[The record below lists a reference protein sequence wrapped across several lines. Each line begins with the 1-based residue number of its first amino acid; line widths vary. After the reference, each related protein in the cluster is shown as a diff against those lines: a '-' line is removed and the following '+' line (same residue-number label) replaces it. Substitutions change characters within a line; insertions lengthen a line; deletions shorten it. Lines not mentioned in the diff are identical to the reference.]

1 LPPTIPINPIA
12 SSRSRTIALLAAL
25 FIFLFAA
32 YALTTSAD
40 LQANG
45 DTALRINVAEEY
57 MQGHVDLPG
66 WILQFPH
73 HFKKE
78 WIDPRIWYCF
88 GNHADV
94 CSTYL
99 PGQPLVIIPFD
110 YLGQQVASHER
121 WPLGP
126 TVITFDHL
134 VGPLFGA
141 LLGMI
146 FFMFAV
152 RLGYGRL
159 QSLVLTAIL
168 AFATTVWP
176 DEQSVSEHIEVTFFI
191 FLAMY
196 LIFRLREQAAPEVY
210 AVLAG
215 LAAGGAVLTR
225 YQDAF
230 LGLAAIGLYLVLPG
244 PRAGSLV
251 RRAVRL
257 ALLGAGVMPSVIVVG
272 WYDWYRFGSVF
283 ASGHQERIFGYPPL
297 LGAAGLLFSPG
308 KGLVWYAPTVW
319 LALVAAPRFAR
330 RFPALLVAFGA
341 LCVVFVGLYANV
353 TYWFGDP
360 AWGPRYLFILIPFL
374 TLPLG
379 ELLRRARFARLLW
392 LLTALVVFAGF
403 TVQLAGVS
411 VSQWRSWYR
420 VISYEEAQGQKWEWI
435 ASRYHYFWNVHESPL
450 NFQIHGL
457 YQLGYD
463 SLANSRKYELV
474 PPPEDPVLDD
484 LTTTYNINQWNLWW
498 ASNEYNWWMGRD
510 KVVLGVLALLA
521 LMGATGLYLVAE
533 TSGIFAEQ
541 VSAESYQPLP
551 EAA

>member
-1 LPPTIPINPIA
+1 MTG
-12 SSRSRTIALLAAL
+12 SRFRSVALLAAL

-45 DTALRINVAEEY
+45 DTSIRISVAEEY
-57 MQGHVDLPG
+57 MQGHIDLQG
-66 WILQFPH
+66 WELQFPP

-78 WIDPRIWYCF
+78 WFDPRIWYCF
-88 GNHADV
+88 GNRTDV

-110 YLGQQVASHER
+110 YIGRQVAVHER

-126 TVITFDHL
+126 TLVTFDHL

-141 LLGMI
+141 LLGLV

-152 RLGYGRL
+152 RLGYSPAR
-159 QSLVLTAIL
+159 SLLLTAIL

-176 DEQSVSEHIEVTFFI
+176 DEQSVSEHIEVTFFM
-191 FLAMY
+191 FLATY
-196 LIFRLREQAAPEVY
+196 LIFRLREQGAREWYAA
-210 AVLAG
+210 LAG
-215 LAAGGAVLTR
+215 VVAGGAVLTR
-225 YQDAF
+225 YQDAI
-230 LGLAAIGLYLVLPG
+230 LALVAIALLIVLPG
-244 PRAGSLV
+244 RTAGTWQ
-251 RRAVRL
+251 RRIVRL
-257 ALLGAGVMPSVIVVG
+257 FCLGVGVLPSILVVG
-272 WYDWYRFGSVF
+272 WYDWYRFGSPL

-297 LGAAGLLFSPG
+297 LGAAGLLVSPG
-308 KGLVWYAPTVW
+308 KGLLWYAPTVW
-319 LALVAAPRFAR
+319 LLLIAAPRFAR
-330 RFPALLVAFGA
+330 RFPALSIAVAA
-341 LCVVFVGLYANV
+341 LCVLFIGLYANV

-379 ELLRRARFARLLW
+379 ELFNRMPRARLVWAVTAVVVLL
-392 LLTALVVFAGF
+392 GF
-403 TVQLAGVS
+403 TVQVAATS

-420 VISYEEAQGQKWEWI
+420 VISYEEAQGQTWEWI

-463 SLANSRKYELV
+463 SLFNSRKYELV

-484 LTTTYNINQWNLWW
+484 LTTTYSINQWNLWW
-498 ASNEYNWWMGRD
+498 ASNEYNWWMGQD
-510 KVVLGVLALLA
+510 KVVLGVIALLA
-521 LMGATGLYLVAE
+521 LMGATGVYMVSE
-533 TSGIFAEQ
+533 TTGLFMAPASRPQEQ
-541 VSAESYQPLP
+541 PVP

>member
-1 LPPTIPINPIA
+1 
-12 SSRSRTIALLAAL
+12 
-25 FIFLFAA
+25 
-32 YALTTSAD
+32 
-40 LQANG
+40 
-45 DTALRINVAEEY
+45 
-57 MQGHVDLPG
+57 MQGHIDLQG
-66 WILQFPH
+66 WLLQFPP

-88 GNHADV
+88 GNRTDV

-110 YLGQQVASHER
+110 WVGRQVAVHER

-126 TVITFDHL
+126 TLITFDHL

-141 LLGMI
+141 LLGLV

-152 RLGYGRL
+152 RLGYSPAR
-159 QSLVLTAIL
+159 SLVMTAIL

-176 DEQSVSEHIEVTFFI
+176 DEQSVSEHIEVAFFI
-191 FLAMY
+191 FLATY
-196 LIFRLREQAAPEVY
+196 LVFRLREQGAREAY
-210 AVLAG
+210 ALLAG

-230 LGLAAIGLYLVLPG
+230 LGIVAIALFIALPGRNAASLPRRVLRLILLGIGVLP
-244 PRAGSLV
+244 
-251 RRAVRL
+251 
-257 ALLGAGVMPSVIVVG
+257 SVLVVG

-297 LGAAGLLFSPG
+297 LGAAGLLISPG
-308 KGLVWYAPTVW
+308 KGLLWYAPTVW
-319 LALVAAPRFAR
+319 LVAIAGPRFAR
-330 RFPALLVAFGA
+330 RFPAFSVAIAA
-341 LCVVFVGLYANV
+341 LCVLFVGLYANV

-379 ELLRRARFARLLW
+379 ELFQRTPRARIVWAI
-392 LLTALVVFAGF
+392 TALVVLLGFA
-403 TVQLAGVS
+403 VQVSAVS

-420 VISYEEAQGQKWEWI
+420 VISYEESQGQTWEWI
-435 ASRYHYFWNVHESPL
+435 ASRYHYFWNWHESPL

-457 YQLGYD
+457 YQLGYN
-463 SLANSRKYELV
+463 SLFDSRKYELV
-474 PPPEDPVLDD
+474 PPPEDPILDD

-510 KVVLGVLALLA
+510 KVILGAVALLA
-521 LMGATGLYLVAE
+521 LMAASGTYVVGEATGLFSTPATRAGDQL
-533 TSGIFAEQ
+533 
-541 VSAESYQPLP
+541 LP
-551 EAA
+551 EAVAS

>member
-1 LPPTIPINPIA
+1 M
-12 SSRSRTIALLAAL
+12 LLFAL
-25 FIFLFAA
+25 FLFLFGA
-32 YALTTSAD
+32 YAFTTSAD

-45 DTALRINVAEEY
+45 DTSIRISVAEEY
-57 MQGHVDLPG
+57 MQGHIVLQG
-66 WILQFPH
+66 WELQFPH

-88 GNHADV
+88 GNRVDV

-99 PGQPLVIIPFD
+99 PGQPLAIIPFD
-110 YLGQQVASHER
+110 LAGQEVAKHER

-141 LLGMI
+141 LLGMV

-152 RLGYGRL
+152 QLGYGRFR
-159 QSLVLTAIL
+159 SFVLTAIL
-168 AFATTVWP
+168 AFATTTWP

-196 LIFRLREQAAPEVY
+196 LAFRLREGGAGPVY
-210 AVLAG
+210 ALLAG

-230 LGLAAIGLYLVLPG
+230 LGLFAIGVYLVLPG
-244 PRAGSLV
+244 ARAGSFKD
-251 RRAVRL
+251 RIVRL
-257 ALLGAGVMPSVIVVG
+257 ILLGLGVLPSVLFLG

-297 LGAAGLLFSPG
+297 LGAAGLLVSPG
-308 KGLVWYAPTVW
+308 KGLLWYAPTIWLLV
-319 LALVAAPRFAR
+319 LALPRFAR
-330 RFPALLVAFGA
+330 RFGA
-341 LCVVFVGLYANV
+341 LSVAVGVLCLVFVGLYANV

-360 AWGPRYLFILIPFL
+360 AWGPRYLFILVPFL

-379 ELLRRARFARLLW
+379 ELLRRTPRARAVWAITAVVVLL
-392 LLTALVVFAGF
+392 AF
-403 TVQLAGVS
+403 TVQLSAVS

-420 VISYEEAQGQKWEWI
+420 VISYEEARGQPWEWI
-435 ASRYHYFWNVHESPL
+435 ASRYRYFWNWHESPL
-450 NFQIHGL
+450 YFQVHGL
-457 YQLGYD
+457 YQLAYD
-463 SLANSRKYELV
+463 SAYDSRRYELV
-474 PPPEDPVLDD
+474 PPAEDPVLDD

-510 KVVLGVLALLA
+510 KVILAAMALLA
-521 LMGATGLYLVAE
+521 LTGAAGLYVAAE
-533 TSGIFAEQ
+533 TGGLLEVPVPAQ
-541 VSAESYQPLP
+541 RTQPVP

>member
-1 LPPTIPINPIA
+1 M
-12 SSRSRTIALLAAL
+12 ALLVAL
-25 FIFLFAA
+25 FVFLFAA
-32 YALTTSAD
+32 YAFTTSAD

-45 DTALRINVAEEY
+45 DTSIRISVAEEY
-57 MQGHVDLPG
+57 MKGHIDLQG
-66 WILQFPH
+66 WELQFPH

-78 WIDPRIWYCF
+78 WFDPRIWYCF
-88 GNHADV
+88 DNRADV

-110 YLGQQVASHER
+110 YLGQQMASHER

-141 LLGMI
+141 LLGLV

-152 RLGYGRL
+152 QLGYSPAR
-159 QSLVLTAIL
+159 SLVLTAIL

-176 DEQSVSEHIEVTFFI
+176 DEQSVSEHIEVAFFM

-196 LIFRLREQAAPEVY
+196 LVFRLREQGAREIY
-210 AVLAG
+210 ALLAG

-230 LGLAAIGLYLVLPG
+230 LGLVAIGIFIALPG
-244 PRAGSLV
+244 PTAGDLLV
-251 RRAVRL
+251 RARRL
-257 ALLGAGVMPSVIVVG
+257 ILLGLGVLPSIIVVG
-272 WYDWYRFGSVF
+272 WYDWYRFGSVL

-297 LGAAGLLFSPG
+297 LGAAGLLVSPG
-308 KGLVWYAPTVW
+308 KGLLWYAPTIW
-319 LALVAAPRFAR
+319 LLAIAGPRFAR
-330 RFPALLVAFGA
+330 RFPAFSIAVAT
-341 LCVVFVGLYANV
+341 LCVLFIGLYANV

-360 AWGPRYLFILIPFL
+360 AWGPRYLFILMPFL

-379 ELLRRARFARLLW
+379 ELFRRTPRARLVW
-392 LLTALVVFAGF
+392 VVTALVVLAGF
-403 TVQLAGVS
+403 TVQLSAVS

-435 ASRYHYFWNVHESPL
+435 ASRYHYFWNPSESPL
-450 NFQIHGL
+450 NFQIHSL

-463 SLANSRKYELV
+463 SLFNSRRYELV
-474 PPPEDPVLDD
+474 PPAEDQVLDD
-484 LTTTYNINQWNLWW
+484 LTTTYSINQWNLWW

-510 KVVLGVLALLA
+510 KVVLGVIALLA
-521 LMGATGLYLVAE
+521 LMGATGLYAVGE
-533 TSGIFAEQ
+533 TTGLFAERLPR
-541 VSAESYQPLP
+541 ESREPVP

>member
-1 LPPTIPINPIA
+1 MPPRIPTRPITA
-12 SSRSRTIALLAAL
+12 SRARTVALLVAL
-25 FIFLFAA
+25 FVFLFAA

-45 DTALRINVAEEY
+45 DTSLRIGVAEEY
-57 MQGHVDLPG
+57 MQGHVDLQG

-88 GNHADV
+88 GNRVDV

-110 YLGQQVASHER
+110 YLGQQLAAHER

-126 TVITFDHL
+126 TVVTTDHM

-141 LLGMI
+141 LLGLI

-152 RLGYGRL
+152 RLGYSPAR
-159 QSLVLTAIL
+159 SLLLTAIL
-168 AFATTVWP
+168 AFATTTWP

-196 LIFRLREQAAPEVY
+196 LVFRLREQGARNVY
-210 AVLAG
+210 ASLAG

-230 LGLAAIGLYLVLPG
+230 LGLAAIGLYVALPG
-244 PRAGSLV
+244 PTSGTVLQRAKRLV
-251 RRAVRL
+251 
-257 ALLGAGVMPSVIVVG
+257 LLGAGALPSMFVVG
-272 WYDWYRFGSVF
+272 WYDWYRFGSPL

-297 LGAAGLLFSPG
+297 LGAAGLLLSPG
-308 KGLVWYAPTVW
+308 KGLLWYAPTVW
-319 LALVAAPRFAR
+319 LLLIAAPRFAR
-330 RFPALLVAFGA
+330 RFPAFSIAVGA
-341 LCVVFVGLYANV
+341 MCILFVGLYANV

-360 AWGPRYLFILIPFL
+360 AWGPRYLFILVPFL

-379 ELLRRARFARLLW
+379 ELFQRTHRARLVWAVTL
-392 LLTALVVFAGF
+392 LVVLAGF
-403 TVQLAGVS
+403 TVQLAAVS

-435 ASRYHYFWNVHESPL
+435 ASRYHYFWNLHESPL
-450 NFQIHGL
+450 DFQIRGL

-463 SLANSRKYELV
+463 SLLNSRKYELV
-474 PPPEDPVLDD
+474 PPPEDPILDD

-510 KVVLGVLALLA
+510 KVALGVVALVA
-521 LMGATGLYLVAE
+521 LMGATGVYMVGE
-533 TSGIFAEQ
+533 TTGLFAT
-541 VSAESYQPLP
+541 SAPRESDQPLP